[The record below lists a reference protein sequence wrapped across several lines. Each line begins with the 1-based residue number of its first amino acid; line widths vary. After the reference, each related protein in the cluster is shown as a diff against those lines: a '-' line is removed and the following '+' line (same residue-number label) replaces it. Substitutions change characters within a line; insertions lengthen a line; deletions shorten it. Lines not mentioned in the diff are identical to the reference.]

1 MGVGRTIGSKTGA
14 GVIFGASGGVME
26 AALRYALAELD
37 PANARSVKFSSLRKS
52 SVFKEKTVEVGEVKI
67 RTAVVSGLKN
77 ARKLLDDIKAGKDH
91 YDFIEVMSCQ
101 GGCVAGAGQPQFDG
115 WAPRKKR
122 AEGLYQ
128 EDTELAYKSQDNSG
142 VNALYGRILDKVC
155 GPLAHKLLHTHYHDK
170 KDRTGQQK

>member
-1 MGVGRTIGSKTGA
+1 M
-14 GVIFGASGGVME
+14 
-26 AALRYALAELD
+26 
-37 PANARSVKFSSLRKS
+37 
-52 SVFKEKTVEVGEVKI
+52 
-67 RTAVVSGLKN
+67 
-77 ARKLLDDIKAGKDH
+77 DDIKAGKDH

-142 VNALYGRILDKVC
+142 VLALYGRILDKV
-155 GPLAHKLLHTHYHDK
+155 GGQVAHQLLHTHYKDK
-170 KDRTGQQK
+170 KDRTGQK